1 MTVASV
7 KHRSRPDTDT
17 PVSVDLGSWI
27 EKNGYEISPE
37 LPSREIY
44 FPREMN
50 GTLLAGRILSSFA
63 HGTLFGTIV
72 VTAKDLARPGREG
85 RSIAFVSSGLTVSV
99 ILGAP
104 LGTLLGQLLGWRF
117 PFLIITLLTA
127 IAWIGV
133 MKQIQPLPR
142 PEGMS
147 LKGQL
152 RIFNV
157 DHC

>member
-104 LGTLLGQLLGWRF
+104 LGTLLGQLLA
-117 PFLIITLLTA
+117 A